1 MNAQDLTWDESI
13 DGNFVVESITL
24 NEPGGEGNIANVSG
38 VAGDWK
44 VYMTFR
50 FTNALRT
57 TGQGEYTANAWA
69 EKGTDL
75 MTTTVRGIWKK
86 EGAHYSMKH

>member
-24 NEPGGEGNIANVSG
+24 NEPGGEGNIAYVSG

-44 VYMTFR
+44 VYRLSGLQM
-50 FTNALRT
+50 L
-57 TGQGEYTANAWA
+57 
-69 EKGTDL
+69 
-75 MTTTVRGIWKK
+75 
-86 EGAHYSMKH
+86 